1 MRVCSFPPLAA
12 PNARILILGSMP
24 GVASLQAQR
33 YYAHP
38 HNRFWPIMGEAL
50 GFDPAAPYAERC
62 THLVAAGVAVW
73 DVLQSCVRP
82 GSLDADID
90 ATSVLI
96 NDFTDFF
103 AAHPQIRRVC
113 FNGGTAESLFRRH
126 VRPPLASGPVDF
138 LRLPSTSPA
147 HAGMRPAEK
156 LAAWK
161 AALDGGL
168 LLPSN

>member
-12 PNARILILGSMP
+12 PDARILILGSMP

-38 HNRFWPIMGEAL
+38 HNRFWPIMGELL
-50 GFDPAAPYAERC
+50 GFDPALAYAERC
-62 THLVAAGVAVW
+62 THLVAAGIAVW

-90 ATSVLI
+90 AASVI
-96 NDFTDFF
+96 ANDFAGFF

-113 FNGGTAESLFRRH
+113 FNGGAAEALFRRH
-126 VRPPLASGPVDF
+126 VRPLLAAGPVDF

-161 AALDGGL
+161 AGLDTVL
-168 LLPSN
+168 VLPTD